1 MRMRRFERMALATLF
16 LAACMTFFGA
26 CEAIEHAHAAGTNP
40 APRMQRT
47 NPSPSAPLP
56 LVNPTPSMPPPTFNQ
71 SSPYTVP
78 FSRETPVSPAS
89 PGSIFGSGP
98 STGIN

>member
-1 MRMRRFERMALATLF
+1 MHIRRFERMALVTFF
-16 LAACMTFFGA
+16 LAACLAFFGA
-26 CEAIEHAHAAGTNP
+26 FATIEHAHAQGTNP
-40 APRMQRT
+40 APRVQGT
-47 NPSPSAPLP
+47 NPVRSPPPPL
-56 LVNPTPSMPPPTFNQ
+56 LDRVPSMPPPTFNP

-98 STGIN
+98 SAGVD

>member
-1 MRMRRFERMALATLF
+1 MHMRRFERMALATLF
-16 LAACMTFFGA
+16 LAACVAFFDA
-26 CEAIEHAHAAGTNP
+26 FVTIEHAHAASTNP
-40 APRMQRT
+40 APRIQDT
-47 NPSPSAPLP
+47 NPGRSAPPP
-56 LVNPTPSMPPPTFNQ
+56 LVNPAPSMPPPSFNP

-98 STGIN
+98 GAGVN